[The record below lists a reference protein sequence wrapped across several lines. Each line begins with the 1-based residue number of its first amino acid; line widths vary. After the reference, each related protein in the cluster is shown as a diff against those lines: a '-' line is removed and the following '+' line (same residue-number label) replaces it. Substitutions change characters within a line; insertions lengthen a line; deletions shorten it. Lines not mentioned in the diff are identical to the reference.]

1 MTFDPGLMLAA
12 ILALGFLAQW
22 FAWRVRLPAILFL
35 LLIGLV
41 LGPVLGWLRPDDLVG
56 DLLFPIVSLSVA
68 VILFEG
74 SVNLRFS
81 ELAEIGHAVRGMISY
96 GALVA
101 LLALALAAHWIA
113 GLSWELS
120 FLFGA
125 LACVTGPTVV
135 APMLRTVRPNRKVSN
150 LLRWEGILIDPLGA
164 LFAVLVYEAIVSR
177 EQGHSL
183 WVFASTVGCGVAS
196 GVGAALILGFL
207 LRRQYIPEYLQSY
220 ATLALVLGAFAASN
234 ALTRESGLLTVTCMG
249 VVLGN
254 LRGVHIEDILDF
266 KENLST
272 LLVSLLFIIL
282 AARLQWPLP
291 DGMLLAGLLIYV
303 VSQLV
308 IRPLSVG
315 IATWGSSLSMRE
327 RALAAWIAP
336 RGIVAAAVSALFA
349 LKLEQLGMPGA
360 DALVPLVFIL
370 IIATVVVQSATARPL
385 AKLLRVAAPDPN
397 GVLVFGAN
405 RVAFAVATALSEQGV
420 QVLVADDDWNGIRAA
435 RMHGLPT
442 YFGNPTSQHANR
454 HIDLTGIGRL
464 LAMSTHREMNTL
476 ACLHYRQEFGRERV
490 YRLRNVAPTEGN
502 DRAVLASPLL
512 APPLFAND
520 MTHARFDELLDQG
533 WRIKSTALT
542 DAFDWANFE
551 EQYGYDVC
559 LLFAKTEKGML
570 RIASAKRAL
579 EPRQGWTVTAL
590 VPPIPDPKK
599 PVSLEAASAASPT
612 PHP

>member
-1 MTFDPGLMLAA
+1 MTLEPGLLLAA

-41 LGPVLGWLRPDDLVG
+41 LGPVLGVLRPDDLVG

-113 GLSWELS
+113 GLGWELS

-220 ATLALVLGAFAASN
+220 ATLALVLGAFATSN
-234 ALTRESGLLTVTCMG
+234 ALTAESGLLTVTCMG
-249 VVLGN
+249 IMLGN
-254 LRGVHIEDILDF
+254 MRGVHIDDILDF
-266 KENLST
+266 KEHLST

-291 DGMLLAGLLIYV
+291 EGMLLAGLLIYL
-303 VSQLV
+303 VSQVV
-308 IRPLSVG
+308 IRPLSVA
-315 IATWGSSLSMRE
+315 IATLGSTLDWRE

-349 LKLEQLGMPGA
+349 LKLEELGMAGA
-360 DALVPLVFIL
+360 DTLVPLVFIL
-370 IIATVVVQSATARPL
+370 IIATVIVQSATARPL
-385 AKLLRVAAPDPN
+385 ARVLRVAAPDPT

-405 RVAFAVATALSEQGV
+405 PVAFAVASALKEQGV
-420 QVLVADDDWNGIRAA
+420 QVLVADDDWNGIRRA
-435 RMHGLPT
+435 RMQGLPT

-490 YRLRNVAPTEGN
+490 YRLRSVAPAESN

-512 APPLFAND
+512 APPLFADD
-520 MTHARFDELLDQG
+520 MTHARFNELLERG
-533 WRIKSTALT
+533 WRIKSTTLT
-542 DAFDWANFE
+542 ETFDWQRFV
-551 EQYGYDVC
+551 EQHGHDAC
-559 LLFAKTEKGML
+559 LLFAKTDKDVL
-570 RIASAKRAL
+570 RIASIKRAL
-579 EPRQGWTVTAL
+579 EPRPGWSVTAL
-590 VPPIPDPKK
+590 VPP
-599 PVSLEAASAASPT
+599 AAAPSA
-612 PHP
+612 